1 MEQNLSEMQG
11 GIENSTI
18 IMRDFKTPLSI
29 ENVGKRSIGKEL
41 NNIISLQDLTDSY
54 SALTQQQ
61 KNTFL
66 SNSYG
71 TVYRIDHMLCYITSI
86 SDFSNEIM

>member
-1 MEQNLSEMQG
+1 MHRTTKYQNMEQNLSEMQG

-41 NNIISLQDLTDSY
+41 NNIISLQDLTVIVHLPNNRRIHSY
-54 SALTQQQ
+54 QIPMEQST
-61 KNTFL
+61 
-66 SNSYG
+66 G
-71 TVYRIDHMLCYITSI
+71 
-86 SDFSNEIM
+86 